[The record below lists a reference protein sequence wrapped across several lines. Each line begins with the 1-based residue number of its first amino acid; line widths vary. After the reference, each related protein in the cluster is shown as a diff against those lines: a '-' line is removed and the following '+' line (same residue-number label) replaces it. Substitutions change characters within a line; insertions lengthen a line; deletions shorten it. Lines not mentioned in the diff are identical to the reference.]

1 MFSELQHR
9 LIFAGNEPE
18 KVDLMLKSFTARMPC
33 KEIIVNGELY
43 LRRYFVCEHR
53 DGLGNPSGQEWIH
66 QFLSQD
72 GDRHLHSHPWHAV
85 SRILL
90 GGYSEEYMD
99 DGEKKVRTLTA
110 GDENIISPDHI
121 HRIAEVAP
129 YTWTHMTV
137 GQSRLSQWFF
147 VDDAGT
153 KEFVKSSESD
163 WWKDCKP
170 RGTRNG

>member
-1 MFSELQHR
+1 MISDLQHQ
-9 LIFAGNEPE
+9 LIFNGNTPE
-18 KVDLMLKSFTARMPC
+18 QANMVMMSFTARMPC
-33 KEIIVNGELY
+33 KEIIVNGEVY
-43 LRRYFVCEHR
+43 LRRYFMCEHSN
-53 DGLGNPSGQEWIH
+53 GGQEWIH

-99 DGEKKVRTLTA
+99 DGEKKVMTLTA

-121 HRIAEVAP
+121 HRIAAVEP

-137 GQSRLSQWFF
+137 GQSRLPQWFF

-153 KEFVKSSESD
+153 KEFVTSSEAD

-170 RGTRNG
+170 RK